1 MLDCYVQKFRPL
13 ERDGS
18 GSEMV
23 FSGEASTSTGTYDH
37 WLGRLQLAVL
47 FRHWEDILES
57 ERRAVKL
64 QTASSPH
71 IEGADLFLYC
81 ALARAESFTKE
92 PGPRL
97 RAFHLE
103 VVRACCD
110 DLRLCAEDC
119 PECFAG
125 HPALV
130 RAELGLVEDRAF
142 ESQAVYEEA
151 IGYGRKQGF
160 FQIEA
165 HGLEI
170 SSRLYRGINCLQ
182 SPKPFFAMPNSRI
195 FASALTP
202 KSKTSNFAYRT
213 RRSLIW

>member
-1 MLDCYVQKFRPL
+1 MLDCCVQKFRPL
-13 ERDGS
+13 ERDDS
-18 GSEMV
+18 GSKML
-23 FSGEASTSTGTYDH
+23 FSSGASTSTGTYDH

-47 FRHWEDILES
+47 FQHWEDILEF
-57 ERRAVKL
+57 ERCAVKL

-71 IEGADLFLYC
+71 IDGADLFLYC

-92 PGPRL
+92 PAPRP

-110 DLRLCAEDC
+110 DLRLCAKDC
-119 PECFAG
+119 REYFAG

-130 RAELGLVEDRAF
+130 RVELGRVEGRAF

-151 IGYGRKQGF
+151 IGYARKQGF

-165 HGLEI
+165 PGLEI
-170 SSRLYRGINCLQ
+170 ASRLYRGINCLLP
-182 SPKPFFAMPNSRI
+182 PKPFFATPNSRI
-195 FASALTP
+195 FAPVLTP
-202 KSKTSNFAYRT
+202 ESETSNFAYRT

>member
-1 MLDCYVQKFRPL
+1 MLDCYVQKFGLL

-18 GSEMV
+18 GSEML
-23 FSGEASTSTGTYDH
+23 FSSGASTSTGTYDH

-47 FRHWEDILES
+47 FQHWEDVLEF
-57 ERRAVKL
+57 ERRAAKL

-71 IEGADLFLYC
+71 IEGTDLFLYG
-81 ALARAESFTKE
+81 ALARAEAFTKE
-92 PGPRL
+92 PGPRP
-97 RAFHLE
+97 RASHLE

-110 DLRLCAEDC
+110 DLRLRAEDC

-125 HPALV
+125 HAALV
-130 RAELGLVEDRAF
+130 RAEPGRVEGRAF

-151 IGYGRKQGF
+151 IGYAHKRGF

-165 HGLEI
+165 LGLEGA
-170 SSRLYRGINCLQ
+170 SRLYRGVNCLQ
-182 SPKPFFAMPNSRI
+182 PPKPFLATPNTRI

-202 KSKTSNFAYRT
+202 KSETSNFAYRT
-213 RRSLIW
+213 RRSLI